1 MGIFRNLVYWLSGMG
16 ILLAGCQAEQ
26 DRTLRDVPYQPTFV
40 ELEKPPRVSR
50 MFVPADNP
58 LTAEGIELGRM
69 LFYDPIL
76 SRDSTVFCGNC
87 HQQRRGFTDGKAVST
102 GFAGRTGRRSAMSL
116 ANVGFHHKGLFWDG
130 RADQLEDQAVHP
142 VQDSIEMNLDWAL
155 AVQRLQQHEIYPRH
169 FRRAFGIEKR
179 EEVTQDLVVK
189 ALAQFERSLISKDS
203 RFDRWQRGEVQLTA
217 AEQRGYAIFF
227 DTSDKLPH
235 AECGH
240 CHVDPLFTTLDYE
253 NNGIQAVENLGDFPD
268 KGRGEVTGNQ
278 FDNGRFKVPTLINIA
293 QTAPYMHDGRF
304 KTLTEMLDHYA
315 SGGHFAENVSPNVRK
330 LNLGERDK
338 QDLIAFLNTLTD
350 SVFLNNP
357 AFGNPFEKSD
367 VNQ

>member
-1 MGIFRNLVYWLSGMG
+1 MNIIHHLERWPFVALVLFV
-16 ILLAGCQAEQ
+16 GCQPAQ
-26 DRTLRDVPYQPTFV
+26 NDTLTSLSYQPTFV
-40 ELEKPPRVSR
+40 ELEKPANVPR
-50 MFVPADNP
+50 MLIPADNP

-87 HQQRRGFTDGKAVST
+87 HQQQRGFTDGKAVST

-116 ANVGFHHKGLFWDG
+116 VNVGFHQKGLFWDG

-142 VQDSIEMNLDWAL
+142 VQDSVEMNLDWAL
-155 AVQRLQQHEIYPRH
+155 AVQRLQQHETYPRH
-169 FRRAFGIEKR
+169 FRRAFGIKQR
-179 EEVTQDLVVK
+179 EDITQDLVIK
-189 ALAQFERSLISKDS
+189 ALAQFERTLISKDS
-203 RFDRWQRGEVQLTA
+203 KFDRWRRGEAELTA
-217 AEQRGYAIFF
+217 AEQRGYEIFF
-227 DTSDKLPH
+227 DTSNELPH

-253 NNGIQAVENLGDFPD
+253 NNGIQVVENLDGFPD
-268 KGRGEVTGNQ
+268 KGRGEVTENQ
-278 FDNGRFKVPTLINIA
+278 FDNGKFKVPTLINIA

-304 KTLTEMLDHYA
+304 KNLEEVLDHYA
-315 SGGHFAENVSPNVRK
+315 SGGHFAENVSANVRK
-330 LNLGERDK
+330 LNFNERDK

-357 AFGNPFEKSD
+357 AFGNPFVEPGRK
-367 VNQ
+367 

>member
-1 MGIFRNLVYWLSGMG
+1 MRWLISIASLFFLLVSCEADRKQS
-16 ILLAGCQAEQ
+16 LAHIAYE
-26 DRTLRDVPYQPTFV
+26 PTFV
-40 ELEKPPRVSR
+40 ELKKPPRAPR
-50 MFVPADNP
+50 MLIPKNNP

-102 GFAGRTGRRSAMSL
+102 GFAGRQGRRSAMSL
-116 ANVGFHHKGLFWDG
+116 ANVGFHQKGLFWDG

-142 VQDSIEMNLDWAL
+142 VQDSVEMNLDWAI
-155 AVQRLQQHEIYPRH
+155 AVERLQQHEIYPKH
-169 FRRAFGIEKR
+169 FRRAFGITER
-179 EEVTQDLVVK
+179 AEITQDLVVK
-189 ALAQFERSLISKDS
+189 ALAQFERTLISKDS
-203 RFDRWQRGEVQLTA
+203 KFDRWQRGEVALTP

-227 DTSDKLPH
+227 DTSEELPH

-253 NNGIQAVENLGDFPD
+253 NNGIQQVENLDDFPD
-268 KGRGEVTGNQ
+268 KGRGEVTGSPY
-278 FDNGRFKVPTLINIA
+278 DNGKFKVPTLVNIA

-304 KTLTEMLDHYA
+304 KTLDEVLDHYA
-315 SGGHFAENVSPNVRK
+315 SGGHFAANVNANVRK
-330 LNLGERDK
+330 LDFTEQDK

-350 SVFLNNP
+350 SVFLHNP
-357 AFGNPFEKSD
+357 AFENPFVTLEASR
-367 VNQ
+367 